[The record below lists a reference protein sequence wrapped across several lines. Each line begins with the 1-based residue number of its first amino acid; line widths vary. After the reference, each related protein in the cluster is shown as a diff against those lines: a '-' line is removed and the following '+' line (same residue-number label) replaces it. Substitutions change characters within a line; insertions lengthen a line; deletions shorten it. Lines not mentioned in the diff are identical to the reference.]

1 MRKSHRRKCSRFS
14 LTIVLKTPGGVLEN
28 QDSVDEQSVQIK
40 IRKTEFLEPRT
51 KPSGKPQSAA
61 VVLSIIALL
70 LSFLTVVMSY
80 LASVEKAANKTATD
94 LFSEPA
100 DLEKLVTTARQ
111 ATVTVY
117 CGESSGSGWAIDLED
132 VASSKEDDSYP
143 YEIVTNYHVI
153 EDCIGAGTVT
163 FMIAD
168 GEKQFTAKIWGYE
181 GETSDIALLIT
192 KTKLNHMEFTKV
204 APKIGQWVMAV
215 GSPGSWAAE
224 NGLLKGNVT
233 FGHVT
238 NILGTTVVTDAAVNH
253 GNSGGPLV
261 NANGEV
267 VGTNSWIELKDEV
280 DNIAYAQ
287 GTPVLCES
295 IIKCDGTIYWK

>member
-1 MRKSHRRKCSRFS
+1 MEKQVSAGEP
-14 LTIVLKTPGGVLEN
+14 T
-28 QDSVDEQSVQIK
+28 VQVK
-40 IRKTEFLEPRT
+40 IRKTEFLEFGSGASRK
-51 KPSGKPQSAA
+51 KPPASL
-61 VVLSIIALL
+61 VISIIALL
-70 LSFLTVVMSY
+70 LALATVLMGY
-80 LASVEKAANKTATD
+80 LASVEKTATKTAMD
-94 LFSEPA
+94 LFSAPA
-100 DLEKLVTTARQ
+100 DLENLVNTARQ

-117 CGESSGSGWAIDLED
+117 CGDSSGSGWAIDLED
-132 VASSKEDDSYP
+132 VASSKEDDPYP
-143 YEIVTNYHVI
+143 YEIVTNYHVV

-168 GEKQFTAKIWGYE
+168 GEMQFSAKIWGYE
-181 GETSDIALLIT
+181 GIDSDIALLIT

-287 GTPVLCES
+287 GTPVLCDS